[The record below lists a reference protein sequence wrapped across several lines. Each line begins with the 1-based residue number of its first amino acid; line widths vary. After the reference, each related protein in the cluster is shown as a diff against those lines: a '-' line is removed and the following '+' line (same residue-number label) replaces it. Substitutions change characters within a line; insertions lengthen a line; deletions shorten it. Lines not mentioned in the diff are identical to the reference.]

1 MKKIYLQIL
10 LLVVI
15 NFGLIAQTSS
25 YKTYDMKNKTHVENK
40 YEIKK
45 AGFFENIPERVIT
58 TGVVVG
64 EILILLFVLYYW
76 KKTRDD
82 SKSGSSNI
90 YKNNIKA
97 IRNERISPI
106 LIMNK
111 HKNRKALKKSVN
123 YSSINGSTIS
133 RKAKKLSVAKGELFL
148 ATRINQLEKQYK

>member
-1 MKKIYLQIL
+1 MKIIYLQIFM
-10 LLVVI
+10 LVII
-15 NFGLIAQTSS
+15 NFGLIAQTNS

-40 YEIKK
+40 YEAEK
-45 AGFFENIPERVIT
+45 AGFFEDVPERVIT

-76 KKTRDD
+76 KRTRDD

-97 IRNERISPI
+97 IRNERINPK
-106 LIMNK
+106 LIMSK
-111 HKNRKALKKSVN
+111 HKNRKLLSKSIN
-123 YSSINGSTIS
+123 YSSVNGSTIS

-148 ATRINQLEKQYK
+148 ATRIHQLQKQYK